1 MVIGNLRI
9 FNAINVQISVMFV
22 LMNIRVYH
30 AVESIGWHGLKKQLL
45 VSN

>member
-9 FNAINVQISVMFV
+9 LYAINVQISVMFV
-22 LMNIRVYH
+22 LMNICVYH
-30 AVESIGWHGLKKQLL
+30 AVESIGWHGLKKQIL